1 MEIEIMDQDFLRNY
15 IDPVFVSNKQMD
27 RYDREQGEFVESLC
41 IEKNLEILEYLD
53 NGYMVGLSRRGKMVI
68 L

>member
-27 RYDREQGEFVESLC
+27 RYDREQGEFVEALC

>member
-1 MEIEIMDQDFLRNY
+1 MDQDFLRNY

>member
-1 MEIEIMDQDFLRNY
+1 MDQDFLRNY

-27 RYDREQGEFVESLC
+27 RYDREQGEFVEALC